1 MIPPLPFLDSWS
13 QAGAVRPLVLLCIG
27 PEGPLPDLEAKAV
40 AAAAA
45 GGDTDGAGTDG
56 DKKKGKKKK
65 AKGKKKAKLEPGEA
79 KVASVAG

>member
-1 MIPPLPFLDSWS
+1 M
-13 QAGAVRPLVLLCIG
+13 RPLVLLCIG

-40 AAAAA
+40 AVAAA

-65 AKGKKKAKLEPGEA
+65 AKGKKKKGKLEPGKA
-79 KVASVAG
+79 KVTSVAG